1 LSREL
6 DAIISQIEGR
16 TNQVAKTFDKIC
28 GMLVDLNYIH
38 EVDGDYEVLEAGKTL
53 ARIYGERDLLISE
66 CIRAGVWAK
75 LDPASLAALAAAL
88 VYEARRD
95 EEWEPRVPK
104 GNFSEIMQQTQE
116 HWADLENLAHSHK
129 LGQTSPLDLSLSLPI
144 HRWASGAKLDT
155 VLDSADM
162 LAGDFIRWTKQIID
176 LLDQISQTAGPELA
190 ETAKNAVDKVKRG
203 IVAYSYYG

>member
-1 LSREL
+1 
-6 DAIISQIEGR
+6 
-16 TNQVAKTFDKIC
+16 
-28 GMLVDLNYIH
+28 MLVDLNYIH
-38 EVDGDYEVLEAGKTL
+38 EADGDFEVLEAGKTL

-66 CIRAGVWAK
+66 CIRANVWSK
-75 LDPASLAALAAAL
+75 LDAPSLAALAAAL

-104 GNFSEIMQQTQE
+104 GNFSEIIQQTQE
-116 HWADLENLAHSHK
+116 LWADLENLAHSHK

-144 HRWASGAKLDT
+144 HRWASGAKLDA